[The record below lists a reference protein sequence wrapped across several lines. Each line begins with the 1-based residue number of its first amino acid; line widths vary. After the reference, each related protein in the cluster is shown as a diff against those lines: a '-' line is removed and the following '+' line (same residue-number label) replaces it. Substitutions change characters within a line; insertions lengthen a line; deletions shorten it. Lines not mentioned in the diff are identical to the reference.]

1 MSAIQNSFRIRKSFI
16 NGMAWISAFLG
27 VMSLLAVAAFHFPEY
42 LTTPMLRQHYGEHQV
57 RSLLFAGLTLT
68 GILAPIALFFSQR
81 KPQALLGLVCF
92 LLAWLAGGADVS
104 YGDRVRDSAFY
115 ISLDWV
121 LLDLVLIAT
130 LFINL
135 ELFFRL
141 KKGQGILRRGWQ
153 VDLMH
158 YVVNHIFNGAIVFA
172 LFIPAQWLSR
182 LLSLQGLQATMNGLP
197 LAAQVLLIM
206 LITDLAQYWVHRAFH
221 RIPLLWRF
229 HRVHHSIEKMDWLAG
244 SRLHIVDVLLTRS
257 LSLVPMVVMGFSNE
271 AINIYLPILALQAVF
286 IHCNLEFEFRR
297 LQKIV
302 TTPKFHHWH
311 HTSDP
316 RYLDRNF
323 SISLPFLDLLFGTYY
338 SPDGE
343 WPRSY
348 GLAGRKLEEKY
359 WAHLLAPFKIRQDDP
374 S

>member
-1 MSAIQNSFRIRKSFI
+1 VKVFQYSFRIRPAFL
-16 NGMAWISAFLG
+16 NGLAWMSAFLG

-42 LTTPMLRQHYGEHQV
+42 LTTPALRQHYDEHQV
-57 RSLLFAGLTLT
+57 RGLLYAGLTLAS
-68 GILAPIALFFSQR
+68 ILAPIALFFSR
-81 KPQALLGLVCF
+81 SKSLALLGLVCVSI
-92 LLAWLAGGADVS
+92 AWLAGGADVS

-121 LLDLVLIAT
+121 LLDLLIIAT

-141 KKGQGILRRGWQ
+141 KKNQGILRRGWQ

-158 YVVNHIFNGAIVFA
+158 YVANHIFNGAIVFA
-172 LFIPAQWLSR
+172 LFVPARWIEQWLP
-182 LLSLQGLQATMNGLP
+182 LAGIQAQVAGLP
-197 LAAQVLLIM
+197 LAVQVVLIM
-206 LITDLAQYWVHRAFH
+206 LLTDLAQYWVHRAFH

-229 HRVHHSIEKMDWLAG
+229 HRIHHSIEKMDWLAG

-257 LSLVPMVVMGFSNE
+257 ISLVPMVLFGFSNE

-286 IHCNLEFEFRR
+286 IHCNLEFEFRK
-297 LQKIV
+297 LQKII

-311 HTSDP
+311 HTDDP

-323 SISLPFLDLLFGTYY
+323 SISLPFLDLLFGTYH
-338 SPDGE
+338 SPDGQ

-348 GLAGRKLEEKY
+348 GLAGQKLEEKY
-359 WAHLLAPFKIRQDDP
+359 WAHFIAPFLPKP
-374 S
+374 ESKK